1 MKRFRN
7 LVAVLN
13 GGPGDAEL
21 RRRANAL
28 ALANGAALTYCAPHE
43 EPQVPLLK
51 KSRLYRELDRLVEN
65 ERRTSLDRAVKEA
78 RDAGVTAD
86 S

>member
-1 MKRFRN
+1 MRRFRN

-21 RRRANAL
+21 QRRATAL

-43 EPQVPLLK
+43 KPPVTLLK
-51 KSRLYRELDRLVEN
+51 KSRLYRELERL
-65 ERRTSLDRAVKEA
+65 
-78 RDAGVTAD
+78 AD
-86 S
+86 EHH